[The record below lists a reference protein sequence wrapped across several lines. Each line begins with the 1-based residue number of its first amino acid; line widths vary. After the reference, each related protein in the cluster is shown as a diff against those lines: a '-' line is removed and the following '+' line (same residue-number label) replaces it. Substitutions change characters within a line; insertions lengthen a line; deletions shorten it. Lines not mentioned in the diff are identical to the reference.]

1 MTYLCKVYMLLIDFS
16 KHAANWFQSYLSNR
30 SFLINLG
37 NNFSQPVSAPCV
49 VPQGSILGPI
59 LFYSIFNICEWHV
72 TSCQM
77 WSFSICRYTCLVCK
91 HKDINKIENQLD
103 KDFCNICD

>member
-1 MTYLCKVYMLLIDFS
+1 MLLIDFS

-59 LFYSIFNICEWHV
+59 LFYSIFNICE
-72 TSCQM
+72 
-77 WSFSICRYTCLVCK
+77 
-91 HKDINKIENQLD
+91 
-103 KDFCNICD
+103 